1 MLWSKIMFF
10 SQLLSYS
17 GGYDYGAKKDGSDWF
32 IVAGIIIPF
41 VLFPLY
47 FVYLRNRQK
56 HKIIS
61 WLGNKMPEAY
71 SDFSFREIQ
80 AVLAIAMIKRDQYL
94 FMVKRS
100 RIHQFVSGNHN
111 GRELDVDELIE
122 FFTDGKIPLVDLI
135 DWCNKHTTYEQKLET
150 FSFLSQIALIDN
162 ELTSLE
168 KEYLLFVIRKFALRN
183 QDIPESV
190 QNQLFENNSK
200 KVGESKIKF
209 HSCFDILE
217 LSENASAKEIK
228 DAYRKLVKKFHPDS
242 HPHLSS
248 DEKKQLAERFQ
259 QVQEAYN
266 ELMSV

>member
-1 MLWSKIMFF
+1 MCFSK
-10 SQLLSYS
+10 LLSYS
-17 GGYDYGAKKDGSDWF
+17 GSYDYGAKKDDSDWF
-32 IVAGIIIPF
+32 IIAGIIIPF

-61 WLGNKMPEAY
+61 WLGKKMPEAY

-80 AVLAIAMIKRDQYL
+80 AVLAVAMIKRDQYL
-94 FMVKRS
+94 FMAKRS
-100 RIHQFVSGNHN
+100 RIHQFIGAYYHAK
-111 GRELDVDELIE
+111 ELDVDELID

-135 DWCNKHTTYEQKLET
+135 DWCNRHTTYEQKLET

-162 ELTSLE
+162 ELTDLE
-168 KEYLLFVIRKFALRN
+168 KEYLLFVIRKFGLRN
-183 QDIPESV
+183 QDVPESV
-190 QNQLFENNSK
+190 QDQLFESNRR

-209 HSCFDILE
+209 HSCFNILE

-228 DAYRKLVKKFHPDS
+228 DAYRKLAKRFHPDS